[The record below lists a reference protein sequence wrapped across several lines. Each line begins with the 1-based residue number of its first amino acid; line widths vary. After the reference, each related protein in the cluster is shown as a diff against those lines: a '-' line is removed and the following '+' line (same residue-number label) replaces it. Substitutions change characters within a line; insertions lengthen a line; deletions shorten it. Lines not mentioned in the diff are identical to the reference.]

1 MLSAKRAFAA
11 LTMLVLLVSGCSKN
25 PGPGGQATITGK
37 IHAKDYN
44 GNGTVLLGEYDA
56 PDEDVYIIYGDEPTY
71 GDHVKTGPDGVFRF
85 QFLNKGKYRVYVYS
99 KDFTSVSGK
108 EAIYADVEIT
118 DKKQT
123 VTVTDIDIN
132 K

>member
-1 MLSAKRAFAA
+1 MLSAKRGLGALFMAA
-11 LTMLVLLVSGCSKN
+11 LLLSGCSKD

-44 GNGTVLLGEYDA
+44 SNGTILLGEYDA

-71 GDHVKTGPDGVFRF
+71 GDHVKTGPDGIYRF

-99 KDFTSVSGK
+99 KDFTTVSGK
-108 EAIYADVEIT
+108 EAIYSDVEIT

-123 VTVTDIDIN
+123 VTVPDIVIQ